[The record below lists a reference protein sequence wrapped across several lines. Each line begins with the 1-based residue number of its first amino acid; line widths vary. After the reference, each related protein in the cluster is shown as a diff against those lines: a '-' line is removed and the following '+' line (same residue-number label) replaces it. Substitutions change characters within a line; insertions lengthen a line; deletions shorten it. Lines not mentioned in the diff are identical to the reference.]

1 MWLVMNKSHLFGRI
15 SMNIPI
21 SRKNIFSSVVI
32 LFVTLF
38 SSVSVAGEWRY
49 GPELPGERHSHTA
62 TRLSTGEVV
71 VIGGEETGAVYL
83 DSAIVFDP
91 SGSTYVTA
99 TGRLHESRSDHTATR
114 LRDGRVLVVGGTAS
128 GGLILDTAEIFDPAT
143 GMFAEV
149 GDRLNVGRRSHTAT
163 RLPDGTV
170 LITGGTGSVDGDRS
184 RLDSAEIFDP
194 ASESFRLLASRMSS
208 ARSFHTATPLR
219 IRSGLYRG
227 AVLIVG
233 GTVAFPAELESD
245 IYVPRR
251 GGFEPGGS
259 LVEARRMHTA
269 TRIPPPPDD
278 NPGRL
283 PINVLIAGGSSATN
297 QAEIYDFWTR
307 TFSLTDATTFNHK
320 DHTATFLPG
329 RKKTKTPPSVLIAGG
344 RHYLGLVPDGSG
356 GEVGAVGSLD
366 ASEEYSA
373 WHHEWGYPGVLGTSR
388 VYHTATRLTSG
399 EVLVV
404 GGYHSDGSDPEVITT
419 ALNSTEIYTP

>member
-1 MWLVMNKSHLFGRI
+1 
-15 SMNIPI
+15 MNIPV
-21 SRKNIFSSVVI
+21 SRKNIFSSVVV

-49 GPELPGERHSHTA
+49 GPELPGERHDHTA

-71 VIGGEETGAVYL
+71 VIGGEETGATYL
-83 DSAIVFDP
+83 DSAIVFHP
-91 SGSTYVTA
+91 SGSRYELA
-99 TGRLHESRSDHTATR
+99 KGRLHESRSHHTATR
-114 LRDGRVLVVGGTAS
+114 LRDGRVLVVGGSAS

-143 GMFAEV
+143 GMFSEA
-149 GDRLNVGRRSHTAT
+149 GHRLNIGRIRHTAT
-163 RLPDGTV
+163 RLPNGTV
-170 LITGGTGSVDGDRS
+170 LITGGLGYVDGDRT

-194 ASESFRLLASRMSS
+194 ASESFRLLPSRMSN
-208 ARSFHTATPLR
+208 ARWSHTATPLR

-233 GTVAFPAELESD
+233 GAAGFPADLESD

-251 GGFEPGGS
+251 GGFESGGS
-259 LVEARRMHTA
+259 LVVERIMHTA

-278 NPGRL
+278 NPGRS
-283 PINVLIAGGSSATN
+283 PINVLIAGGNNSTN

-307 TFSLTDATTFNHK
+307 TFSLTDATTFNHEY
-320 DHTATFLPG
+320 HTATFLPG
-329 RKKTKTPPSVLIAGG
+329 REKTPPSVLIAGG

-356 GEVGAVGSLD
+356 GEEGASGSLD

-373 WHHEWGYPGVLGTSR
+373 WRHEWINPAVLGTSR

-404 GGYHSDGSDPEVITT
+404 GGYHFDGSDPDVTTT
-419 ALNSTEIYTP
+419 ALSSTEIYTP